1 MDSLLY
7 DLPALT
13 IRRISVSEMD
23 NNVYLLTAKASG
35 AQVLIDAADDLPAI
49 QQLLRG
55 RRRGYVGRTQARPDR
70 HHPPALGPRPGAE
83 GAGGRYWCQDGSG
96 DRRRAAPARER

>member
-13 IRRISVSEMD
+13 IRRISVSGMD

-35 AQVLIDAADDLPAI
+35 EQVLVDAADDLQAI
-49 QQLLRG
+49 QQLLE
-55 RRRGYVGRTQARPDR
+55 D
-70 HHPPALGPRPGAE
+70 GA
-83 GAGGRYWCQDGSG
+83 ADTS
-96 DRRRAAPARER
+96 AAPTLALIATTHQHWDHVRALKGLVDATGAPTAAGKDDAR